1 MSETFFVVIF
11 HYFYCYEQSIYS
23 IVSKN
28 IAYLT
33 KIKVRFIIQW
43 LNIDTMEK
51 TFNPSQADLT
61 ILEYIEKEPD
71 TTQATLADRLGVA
84 VGTINWHLK
93 RLIEKG
99 YIKVK
104 RAERKKLLYIITP
117 EGISLR
123 AKLLVDFIQSSMEV
137 YRLVRSRSIE
147 AIDHLQQ
154 TGWDKVRIAGDGDI
168 AEILRLTCLE
178 QGLKIEKDG
187 QFPIL
192 KIVGL
197 KIFTENEEN

>member
-1 MSETFFVVIF
+1 
-11 HYFYCYEQSIYS
+11 
-23 IVSKN
+23 
-28 IAYLT
+28 
-33 KIKVRFIIQW
+33 
-43 LNIDTMEK
+43 MEK
-51 TFNPSQADLT
+51 NFNPSQTDLT
-61 ILEYIEKEPD
+61 ILEYIENEPD
-71 TTQATLADRLGVA
+71 TTQASLADRLGVA

-99 YIKVK
+99 YIKVT

-137 YRLVRSRSIE
+137 YRLVRSRSIK
-147 AIDHLQQ
+147 AIDDLKSI
-154 TGWDKVRIAGDGDI
+154 GWDQVRISGDGDI

-178 QGLKIEKDG
+178 QGLKIEKEG

-192 KIVGL
+192 KVVGL
-197 KIFTENEEN
+197 KIFTENEVNNQG

>member
-1 MSETFFVVIF
+1 
-11 HYFYCYEQSIYS
+11 
-23 IVSKN
+23 
-28 IAYLT
+28 
-33 KIKVRFIIQW
+33 
-43 LNIDTMEK
+43 MEK
-51 TFNPSQADLT
+51 NFNPSQADLT
-61 ILEYIEKEPD
+61 ILEYIENKPD
-71 TTQATLADRLGVA
+71 TTQATLADRLGMA

-137 YRLVRSRSIE
+137 YRLVRSRSVK
-147 AIDHLQQ
+147 AIDGVKGL
-154 TGWDKVRIAGDGDI
+154 GWDHVRIAGDGDI

-178 QGLKIEKDG
+178 QGLVIEKEG
-187 QFPIL
+187 QYPVL

-197 KIFTENEEN
+197 KIFTEYEGIK

>member
-1 MSETFFVVIF
+1 
-11 HYFYCYEQSIYS
+11 
-23 IVSKN
+23 
-28 IAYLT
+28 
-33 KIKVRFIIQW
+33 
-43 LNIDTMEK
+43 MEK
-51 TFNPSQADLT
+51 NFNPSQADLT
-61 ILEYIEKEPD
+61 ILEYIENEPD

-99 YIKVK
+99 YIKVT

-137 YRLVRSRSIE
+137 YRLVRSRSIK
-147 AIDHLQQ
+147 AIDDLKNI
-154 TGWDKVRIAGDGDI
+154 GWDQVRISGDGDI

-178 QGLKIEKDG
+178 QGLKIEKEG

-192 KIVGL
+192 KVVGL
-197 KIFTENEEN
+197 KIFTENEVNNQG